1 MRGRVART
9 ATHGAQNVSHVTCS
23 LGGYER
29 NFYEEPAEFRAAASE
44 YLKEHLRETS
54 VLATQANKP
63 KLEDQP
69 YWFATIT
76 DGDDIVGVAMRTKPT
91 PPHPAYVQKLRP
103 AALAALQDALS
114 ERGEKLPGCIGHF
127 ETAKA
132 LAGPGARLEMHSRLH
147 FFDEVVWPACPAG
160 ELRAAT
166 PDDVDLIVD
175 WRRQFVHDSE
185 EQAGRKPCEKRYAA
199 FFNAAD
205 MAERLARGGHW
216 LWEVDGQPVH
226 YTAVNDTGLGLKRI
240 GPVFTPADKATRRG
254 SWQRSRRT
262 SSTTARSRRSIRTEQ
277 IPSRTACMN
286 GLATSPW
293 ATRAS
298 FTPRVVARRASA
310 CGACGGARR
319 RQAPSG

>member
-1 MRGRVART
+1 M
-9 ATHGAQNVSHVTCS
+9 SHVTCS

-76 DGDDIVGVAMRTKPT
+76 DGDDIVGAAMRTKPT

-205 MAERLARGGHW
+205 VAERLARGGHW

-240 GPVFTPADKATRRG
+240 GPVFTPAAERG
-254 SWQRSRRT
+254 QGYAAW
-262 SSTTARSRRSIRTEQ
+262 
-277 IPSRTACMN
+277 
-286 GLATSPW
+286 
-293 ATRAS
+293 
-298 FTPRVVARRASA
+298 VVATLTQDILDDGEVATLYTDRANPVSNRVYERIGYQSVGDEGEFYAAGCSA
-310 CGACGGARR
+310 A
-319 RQAPSG
+319 S

>member
-76 DGDDIVGVAMRTKPT
+76 DGDDIVGAAMRTKPT

-205 MAERLARGGHW
+205 VAERLARGGHW

-240 GPVFTPADKATRRG
+240 GPVFTPAAERG
-254 SWQRSRRT
+254 QGYAAW
-262 SSTTARSRRSIRTEQ
+262 
-277 IPSRTACMN
+277 
-286 GLATSPW
+286 
-293 ATRAS
+293 
-298 FTPRVVARRASA
+298 VVATLTQDILDDGEVATLYTDRANPVSNRVYERIGYQSVGDEGEFYAAGCSA
-310 CGACGGARR
+310 A
-319 RQAPSG
+319 S

>member
-1 MRGRVART
+1 M
-9 ATHGAQNVSHVTCS
+9 NVT
-23 LGGYER
+23 
-29 NFYEEPAEFRAAASE
+29 FYEEPAEFRAAASE

-54 VLATQANKP
+54 VLAIQANKP

-76 DGDDIVGVAMRTKPT
+76 DGDEIVGVAMRTKPT
-91 PPHPAYVQKLRP
+91 PPHPAYVQKLDP

-127 ETAKA
+127 ETAKT
-132 LAGPGARLEMHSRLH
+132 LAGPDARLKMHSRLH
-147 FFDEVVWPACPAG
+147 ICDEVVWPECPAG

-166 PDDVDLIVD
+166 PGDVDLIVD

-199 FFNAAD
+199 FFNATD

-240 GPVFTPADKATRRG
+240 GPVFTPAAERG
-254 SWQRSRRT
+254 QGYAAW
-262 SSTTARSRRSIRTEQ
+262 
-277 IPSRTACMN
+277 
-286 GLATSPW
+286 
-293 ATRAS
+293 
-298 FTPRVVARRASA
+298 VVATLTQDILDDGDVATLYTDQANPVSNRVYERIGYQSVGDEGEFYAAGSSAAS
-310 CGACGGARR
+310 
-319 RQAPSG
+319 